1 MALIRVEQ
9 ESVVVQQPWELAPYK
24 LWTLL
29 EMLEFLASEWSQLV
43 RSLEELTNLLNL
55 EIISAMVEGNRAYF
69 TKPLRQV
76 VDSCTLLGLSY
87 SASYAEELINLIDSS
102 PTFPQERDEF
112 FAEATKSSKAQ
123 KQCLAPDE
131 LVRQVSILKKRI
143 DDELKNRKF
152 LAISPGKA
160 AFYRSY
166 ELFGATVFQ
175 AFPSATKD
183 IEEAGTCY
191 ACGRSTAAVF
201 HLMRVMEVGL
211 RALGASLNNPDLDP
225 RKNPSWERLLK
236 PCDDELRK
244 PIAER
249 CPEWRTDDLFFSNA
263 TANLRAV
270 KDAWRNPT
278 LHVEVDYDDERAF
291 EILNAVKAFMRH
303 LASRFG
309 DSERN
314 L

>member
-1 MALIRVEQ
+1 MFIASEKERFTGMALIGVER
-9 ESVVVQQPWELAPYK
+9 ECAVQPWDVAPYK

-29 EMLEFLASEWSQLV
+29 EMLEFLASEWSQLI

-55 EIISAMVEGNRAYF
+55 EMVRAMVDEDRAYF

-76 VDSCTLLGLSY
+76 SDSCALLGLNFSF
-87 SASYAEELINLIDSS
+87 AYAEELIALIESRSLFLGDGKNLT
-102 PTFPQERDEF
+102 PE
-112 FAEATKSSKAQ
+112 
-123 KQCLAPDE
+123 E
-131 LVRQVSILKKRI
+131 LVGEFSILRKRI

-152 LAISPGKA
+152 LAISPGKS
-160 AFYRSY
+160 AFYRTLD
-166 ELFGATVFQ
+166 LFGDKVTK
-175 AFPSATKD
+175 AFPSARKD

-225 RKNPSWERLLK
+225 RKNPSWERILK

-244 PIAER
+244 PIADR
-249 CPEWRTDDLFFSNA
+249 RPEWRTDDLFYSNA

-278 LHVEVDYDDERAF
+278 LHVEVDYDDERAL
-291 EILNAVKAFMRH
+291 EILNAVKSFMRH
-303 LASRFG
+303 LALRCG
-309 DSERN
+309 E
-314 L
+314 